1 MRGNFIQGKKSL
13 NRGKIFRNL
22 SVEGKVNK
30 KKEMLPYGENR
41 TVRIVDRSI
50 LTLLCV
56 LWSLVCEE
64 GRQVLSKQN
73 KKKSKR
79 NRFMSCTGWN
89 LIDKKKSEVK
99 LSQNLYGLA
108 SCIWRQ
114 WGQKCSRLGIWVLSG
129 ECVYTFISL
138 RGAIIVFIKFAF
150 FI

>member
-13 NRGKIFRNL
+13 NCGKIFRNL

-73 KKKSKR
+73 KTKIKKEPFYVLHWLKF
-79 NRFMSCTGWN
+79 NR
-89 LIDKKKSEVK
+89 
-99 LSQNLYGLA
+99 
-108 SCIWRQ
+108 
-114 WGQKCSRLGIWVLSG
+114 
-129 ECVYTFISL
+129 
-138 RGAIIVFIKFAF
+138 
-150 FI
+150 